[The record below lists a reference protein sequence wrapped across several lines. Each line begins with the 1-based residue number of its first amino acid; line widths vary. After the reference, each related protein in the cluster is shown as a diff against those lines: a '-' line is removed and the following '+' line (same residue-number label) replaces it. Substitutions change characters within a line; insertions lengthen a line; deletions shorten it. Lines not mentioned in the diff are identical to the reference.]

1 MSVPH
6 LALTDSQRRLL
17 AELMLSPLTVPTHEV
32 AAVARGLAPHQLQVD
47 VPALQWMGLI
57 VESGGS
63 LSATAQGAAVFHRA
77 EQEKAE
83 CRLAEVAA
91 FADALEEAAR
101 AQMDQHRIAFALRR
115 LVQGESSLEEAVD
128 YLNTTS

>member
-17 AELMLSPLTVPTHEV
+17 AELMLSPLTVPADEV
-32 AAVARGLAPHQLQVD
+32 AAVARGLAPDQLQVD

-57 VESGGS
+57 VQSGGS
-63 LSATAQGAAVFHRA
+63 LSVTAQGTAVFHRA

-83 CRLAEVAA
+83 CRLTEVAA
-91 FADALEEAAR
+91 FADVLEKATDT
-101 AQMDQHRIAFALRR
+101 QMNQRRIAFALRR
-115 LVQGESSLEEAVD
+115 LAQGECSWGEAVD
-128 YLNTTS
+128 YVLTSG